1 MSHSSDLEKTKQ
13 GFVLVS
19 QIISFALIGG
29 VVMFAAIAFLIG
41 PNQPGGGPLVAYLA
55 AGFAGIALVL
65 QAFVPALVVSANR
78 NSYLNSQPRQ
88 DPRDRAEAE
97 TRLMPLFQTKHIIR
111 MALLEGAAFF
121 CLVAYLVSGLLW
133 LYAIVAALVALMVVS
148 LPTRS
153 ALDHWLEEQLQ
164 LLELST

>member
-1 MSHSSDLEKTKQ
+1 M
-13 GFVLVS
+13 
-19 QIISFALIGG
+19 
-29 VVMFAAIAFLIG
+29 
-41 PNQPGGGPLVAYLA
+41 A

-65 QAFVPALVVSANR
+65 QAFIPSLVVSANR
-78 NSYLNSQPRQ
+78 SSYLNSQPRQ

-97 TRLMPLFQTKHIIR
+97 ARLMPLFQTKHIIR

-121 CLVAYLVSGLLW
+121 CLVAYLVSGLSW

-153 ALDHWLEEQLQ
+153 ALDNWLEEQLQ
-164 LLELST
+164 LLELSI